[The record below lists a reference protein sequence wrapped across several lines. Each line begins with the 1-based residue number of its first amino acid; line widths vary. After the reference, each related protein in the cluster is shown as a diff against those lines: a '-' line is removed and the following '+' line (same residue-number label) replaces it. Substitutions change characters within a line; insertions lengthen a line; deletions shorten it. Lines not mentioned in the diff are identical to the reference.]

1 MISSLGD
8 VARIATRYQPW
19 EKIYLRRLS
28 RSQINLERCLTY
40 LLQAYCEFGRTRI
53 QRFVRVLLPTSM
65 MDRDKLMTKIKDAE
79 DEVQKVFLLVQ
90 NEGQSDRMCL
100 TITDVTIDFR
110 FQFRHGK
117 NATSSTDHS
126 SVDNTGSRNTQRRRL
141 LSWLKAINTTSSC
154 YNALKNCV
162 PETGLWIFNCETTYG
177 SWIEHEKNAA
187 KILWVH
193 GNPGYGKTV
202 LFARILE
209 KLYSDQVGSQNHI
222 ASFFCSSSDEGRKKT
237 SAILCAWISQIIQT
251 SDKALKVAYQVY
263 LTTVSQHPAESELW
277 KVLRLVLTMV
287 TCTLAVDGFDECST
301 DSSVFSY
308 GTRNAKSQFLERLCQ
323 CIHKTNTKVLIT
335 SRPHDD
341 IKMVLQK
348 FTGAAGVFIYYQP
361 MGQQE
366 TSQDLELC
374 AKKIISTKF
383 ANRSE
388 EEQGEIAMQVAKKSE
403 GMFLYLNLLCQGL
416 QSAQSAHTIR
426 QVVSEMPS
434 GLDFVYERELE
445 RIMELKGSRREE
457 ALATLRWA
465 LFAMRPL
472 TVRELAEALAL
483 TSDIAKV
490 RYPFDALPHN
500 WSEQFVDEAYVDT
513 LIANVGS
520 LVELRK
526 NEKDNTQ
533 TIHLI
538 HGSLRE
544 YLLQPAEGKGLNL
557 GLLDRFSEND
567 HLARLCLQY
576 LCYGIFNSDHETA
589 EFKARIR
596 RFPFIFCATVSW
608 CYHARSRKSLPKDLE
623 PEIEKL
629 FNLDTKNWLLW
640 SDIFEGILTYTVAE
654 NTEDSDQ
661 SSESNIDYSTDTDAE
676 RVLDK
681 WNDPGYSDSEDDGE
695 DEEEKEEEE
704 DLANESTMTI
714 RSSPKSPSQIRF
726 IKSEQALRPSALYYA
741 ALLGLT
747 NLVRILQVDGLDCNA
762 SGGPF
767 GFPLQAAI
775 EGGFIETV
783 AALLEN
789 PNINVNQYGG
799 EYGSAVAAAAA
810 KRLDGVLAQL
820 VRMGASTN
828 TKDRK
833 GNNPLHYAC
842 LAGGEEVA
850 RFLVEHDSQLVTLPN
865 NAGETPICFAVKS
878 GKLELVTLLYKHG
891 ADLNSKDEAGIPIL
905 SIATSYSYH
914 DIVLYLVRHRVDIEA
929 IDVKGHTC
937 IFYAIA
943 WAEPKIVRLLIS
955 HKANIFVT
963 SKNKD
968 SVMHAAYRSSGEA
981 SDVIA
986 KLVLNGGAPL
996 ELPNLDGVRPIHL
1009 AVIYNL
1015 NTLQLILE
1023 AGADINAL
1031 TLDSRTPLMIAI
1043 RFKVPIA
1050 AKLLI
1055 ERGADPN
1062 ILGLFG
1068 DTAFK
1073 LLLDDEH
1080 ENEALIR
1087 LLLSKGNVHALQ
1099 TERSQDTRIEN
1110 NEHAVTPLDV
1120 FEAIIEGDYH
1130 FLLKHIDEGLAQGSI
1145 SQAQLD
1151 SALLVSVAFRS
1162 LSLAEELLERGARA
1176 DCRNLHMQSPLHLA
1190 VMHKDSE
1197 LMLDLLQRYEV
1208 PVGARDTMGRT
1219 AIQTAVRSGMNRL
1232 TVVEKL
1238 LPAGSI
1244 FDQFEHPDALQVS
1257 EALINKVKGHY
1268 KGVYKFWTWNLDR
1281 VMLTSFT
1288 IDFFE
1293 TRSPDKWQLPW
1304 FRYVGEDTP
1313 GPFMMYGYLCGN
1325 GEMRFLK
1332 MYKKYGWYYE
1342 ASVDIGTD
1350 DDGEN
1355 ETVTIRGRWGESHQK
1370 WHGTFEFTKVI

>member
-1 MISSLGD
+1 
-8 VARIATRYQPW
+8 
-19 EKIYLRRLS
+19 
-28 RSQINLERCLTY
+28 
-40 LLQAYCEFGRTRI
+40 
-53 QRFVRVLLPTSM
+53 M
-65 MDRDKLMTKIKDAE
+65 M
-79 DEVQKVFLLVQ
+79 
-90 NEGQSDRMCL
+90 
-100 TITDVTIDFR
+100 IDFR
-110 FQFRHGK
+110 ILFGNGK
-117 NATSSTDHS
+117 NTASSTGHS
-126 SVDNTGSRNTQRRRL
+126 SIDNTESRHTQRRRL
-141 LSWLKAINTTSSC
+141 LSWLNAINTTSS
-154 YNALKNCV
+154 YHSSLKSCA
-162 PETGLWIFNCETTYG
+162 PETSLWIFNCETTYK
-177 SWIEHEKNAA
+177 SWIENEKNAA

-202 LFARILE
+202 LFARIIE
-209 KLYSDQVGSQNHI
+209 KLHSGSQNYV

-237 SAILCAWISQIIQT
+237 SAILRAWISQIIQI

-263 LTTVSQHPAESELW
+263 LAIMSQHPTESDLW
-277 KVLRLVLTMV
+277 KILRLILTMV
-287 TCTLAVDGFDECST
+287 SCTLAVDGFDECST

-374 AKKIISTKF
+374 VKKIIGTKF

-416 QSAQSAHTIR
+416 QSGQSAHTIR
-426 QVVSEMPS
+426 QVISEMPS

-457 ALATLRWA
+457 ALSTLRWA

-490 RYPFDALPHN
+490 CYPFDALPHN

-513 LIANVGS
+513 IIANVGS

-526 NEKDNTQ
+526 NERDNTQ
-533 TIHLI
+533 TVHLI

-544 YLLQPAEGKGLNL
+544 YLLQPAENTGLNL
-557 GLLDRFSEND
+557 GLLDRFTEND
-567 HLARLCLQY
+567 RLARLCLQY

-596 RFPFIFCATVSW
+596 RFPFIFYATVSW

-640 SDIFEGILTYTVAE
+640 SDIFEGTLTYTAAE
-654 NTEDSDQ
+654 DLEDSDQ
-661 SSESNIDYSTDTDAE
+661 NSDSNIVWSTDTDSE

-681 WNDPGYSDSEDDGE
+681 WNDPGYSDSDDS
-695 DEEEKEEEE
+695 DEEEEEVI
-704 DLANESTMTI
+704 ESAMTI
-714 RSSPKSPSQIRF
+714 RSSPETSSQIR
-726 IKSEQALRPSALYYA
+726 IVRSEQALRPSILYYA

-747 NLVRILQVDGLDCNA
+747 NLVRILQARGLDCNA

-775 EGGFIETV
+775 EGGFVETV
-783 AALLEN
+783 SALLEN
-789 PNINVNQYGG
+789 QNIDINQHGG

-820 VRMGASTN
+820 VRMGATTN
-828 TKDRK
+828 TEDTK

-842 LAGGEEVA
+842 QAGGEEVA
-850 RFLVEHDSQLVTLPN
+850 RFLVEHNSQLVTLSN
-865 NAGETPICFAVKS
+865 KAGETPICFAVKS

-891 ADLNSKDEAGIPIL
+891 ADLDSRDETGIPIL

-929 IDVKGHTC
+929 TDEKGHTC

-943 WAEPKIVRLLIS
+943 WAEPKIVRLLIN
-955 HKANIFVT
+955 HKASVFVT
-963 SKNKD
+963 SKDKD

-981 SDVIA
+981 SDAIA
-986 KLVLNGGAPL
+986 KLVLNEGTPL

-1023 AGADINAL
+1023 AGADINAI
-1031 TLDSRTPLMIAI
+1031 THDSRTPLMIAI
-1043 RFKVPIA
+1043 RFKIPAA

-1087 LLLSKGNVHALQ
+1087 LLLSRGNVHALQ
-1099 TERSQDTRIEN
+1099 TRRSQDTRVEN
-1110 NEHAVTPLDV
+1110 NEYSVTPLNV
-1120 FEAIIEGDYH
+1120 FEAVVEDDYRH
-1130 FLLKHIDEGLAQGSI
+1130 LLRRIDEGLLQGFV
-1145 SQAQLD
+1145 SQAHLD
-1151 SALLVSVAFRS
+1151 SALLTSVAFRS
-1162 LSLAEELLERGARA
+1162 LSLAETFLKRGARA

-1190 VMHKDSE
+1190 VMHKDCE
-1197 LMLDLLQRYEV
+1197 PMLDLLQRYNV
-1208 PVGARDTMGRT
+1208 PAGARDAMGRT
-1219 AIQTAVRSGMNRL
+1219 AIQTAVRSGMHSL
-1232 TVVEKL
+1232 AAVEKL
-1238 LPAGSI
+1238 LPTGSI
-1244 FDQFEHPDALQVS
+1244 FDHFETTEALQVS
-1257 EALINKVKGHY
+1257 EALVRKVKGHY
-1268 KGVYKFWTWNLDR
+1268 KGVYKFWTWNTDR
-1281 VMLTSFT
+1281 VMQTSFT
-1288 IDFFE
+1288 IDFSE

-1304 FRYVGEDTP
+1304 FRFAGEDPP
-1313 GPFMMYGYLCGN
+1313 GSFIMYGYLCGN

-1342 ASVDIGTD
+1342 ASVFDVGTHD
-1350 DDGEN
+1350 DDDDKN
-1355 ETVTIRGRWGESHQK
+1355 EAVVIKGRWGESHQK
-1370 WHGTFEFTKVI
+1370 WHGTFEFIKVVNDAAVQNA